1 MKLLAAALVGCLLL
15 ATPSAAKA
23 QEPQPRV
30 VELKAPDGT
39 LLKATYFAA
48 GKPGPGMLLFH
59 QSNRTRTSWDDVA
72 RQLAAAGINK
82 LTVDSRGH
90 GESAGKIEKQY
101 WSQYWAGDLDS
112 AFQYLISQPG
122 VARDVIGVGGAG
134 WLGVHNS
141 VEMARRHSAAVKSL
155 ALLSG
160 ETLLPQ
166 LRFLRQAS
174 QLSGL
179 FVVSDD
185 DEYPPTREAM
195 EWLYITSSSP
205 AKKFI
210 HYSAAHD
217 APWLWYETDDI
228 SKVAPT
234 EPMEPICPKL
244 TLTCGAS
251 SWTGL

>member
-1 MKLLAAALVGCLLL
+1 
-15 ATPSAAKA
+15 
-23 QEPQPRV
+23 
-30 VELKAPDGT
+30 
-39 LLKATYFAA
+39 
-48 GKPGPGMLLFH
+48 MLLCH

-90 GESAGKIEKQY
+90 GESGGKIEKQY

-195 EWLYITSSSP
+195 E
-205 AKKFI
+205 
-210 HYSAAHD
+210 
-217 APWLWYETDDI
+217 
-228 SKVAPT
+228 
-234 EPMEPICPKL
+234 
-244 TLTCGAS
+244 
-251 SWTGL
+251 